1 MNRRR
6 LLLAAAT
13 VVAAIGVM
21 MVLVYVRGADARAQ
35 EGTRTVPVLTAVA
48 PIEIGEAVGDAY
60 DAGKIVT
67 TVVPADA
74 VLPSAQTDV
83 AALEGLFA
91 TTRIFPG
98 EQIIT
103 EKFGGQQETSS
114 PLAIPRDKM
123 AASVNLTDPA
133 RVAGFVN
140 PGSEVAVV
148 YTGQGE
154 DGAPFSRVLFERVQV
169 LGVGSTTPTTT
180 TTTTD
185 GGAETTEQLPTTL
198 MTLSLDQDEVQRM
211 TFAAA
216 NGELSFALLTEDS
229 DVEAGEST
237 DFSNLFGG

>member
-6 LLLAAAT
+6 LLLVAAT
-13 VVAAIGVM
+13 LVAAIGVV
-21 MVLVYVRGADARAQ
+21 MVLAYVRGADARAQ
-35 EGTRTVPVLTAVA
+35 EGTQTVDVLVAVA
-48 PIEIGEAVGDAY
+48 PIEVGESVDDAY
-60 DAGKIVT
+60 DTGKIVT
-67 TVVPADA
+67 SSLAADA
-74 VLPSAQTDV
+74 VMPSAQTDLT
-83 AALEGLFA
+83 ALEGLFA
-91 TTRIFPG
+91 TTQIFPG

-103 EKFGGQQETSS
+103 EKFGGQQQASS

-148 YTGQGE
+148 YTGQGP
-154 DGAPFSRVLFERVQV
+154 DATPFSRVLFDRVQV

-180 TTTTD
+180 TTTTEA
-185 GGAETTEQLPTTL
+185 GAETTEQLPTTL

-229 DVEAGEST
+229 EVDAGEPT
-237 DFSNLFGG
+237 DFSNLFGE